1 MRALQGA
8 AAAYPPCQPAST
20 LLAELVSS
28 LAPLGRKSC
37 DFAAD
42 FGKLS

>member
-1 MRALQGA
+1 VLPLRIRRASQH
-8 AAAYPPCQPAST
+8 PRCWQ
-20 LLAELVSS
+20 ELVSS